1 MTVPPM
7 LRRTKTW
14 VLAGV
19 VVAAFAVP
27 AGAAEAPV
35 RACMKKAT
43 GAVRLVSATAACA
56 ADETLVT
63 WSRTG
68 PTGLK
73 GATGATG
80 PVGPAGQNGQN
91 GLNGQNGK
99 DGTQGPAGATG
110 PQGVAGPAGAS
121 AEKTPDGQVGY
132 LRCTGIDGEA
142 TAPGYAKSIEILS
155 WSHSIVS
162 PRDAASGQA
171 TGKRQH
177 KPMTI
182 TKELDKSTPL
192 LFSKLITN
200 GTIPFC
206 VVTFLHKFSN
216 GTTEPY
222 MTITLTNAH
231 VAGVD
236 ETKGDTRMADQ
247 RHLGEYEEV
256 SFTYQKITWE
266 AIGGITAEDDWEAP
280 VT

>member
-1 MTVPPM
+1 MTVPSL
-7 LRRTKTW
+7 LRRSRTW
-14 VLAGV
+14 VVAGV
-19 VVAAFAVP
+19 VVAALTVP
-27 AGAAEAPV
+27 AGAADAPV

-68 PTGLK
+68 ATGLR
-73 GATGATG
+73 GPTG

-91 GLNGQNGK
+91 
-99 DGTQGPAGATG
+99 
-110 PQGVAGPAGAS
+110 
-121 AEKTPDGQVGY
+121 GY

-142 TAPGYAKSIEILS
+142 TAPGYAKSIEVLS

-162 PRDAASGQA
+162 PRDPASGQA

-192 LFSKLITN
+192 LFSRLISN
-200 GTIPFC
+200 ATIPFC
-206 VVTFLHKFSN
+206 VVTFLHTFPN
-216 GTTEPY
+216 GTAEPY

-236 ETKGDTRMADQ
+236 ETKGDTRLATE